1 MAIIQDVQKK
11 ADTKFKSLKSLEKDT
26 LSIYEHN
33 KESELIKQKQL
44 YEKRLDEINS
54 LKMEIIEA
62 MIENENT
69 EEEIEQWTENHRV
82 AVAIY
87 DAQIE
92 EIHNRI
98 ITLKREKEDDDAGQE
113 ERRIQRRL
121 EEERRILEMQMEA
134 KTKEEGEKEEKKK
147 EYSLLNDRKFSKT
160 KLPKLV
166 ITKFDG
172 THFDWFRFWNQFESQ
187 IDKCDLSQ
195 VLKFSYLKELVI
207 PKVLLLIDSLPF
219 TSEGYTRAKNILLT
233 KYGKPSEVANAHV
246 QNIMSLPQINNAN
259 PQKIHDFSEKL
270 LCSVQALDTMGKI
283 KEMNRYARVTLDKL
297 QGIRADLVR
306 NDDNWQD

>member
-1 MAIIQDVQKK
+1 
-11 ADTKFKSLKSLEKDT
+11 
-26 LSIYEHN
+26 
-33 KESELIKQKQL
+33 
-44 YEKRLDEINS
+44 
-54 LKMEIIEA
+54 

-69 EEEIEQWTENHRV
+69 EEEIEQWTENHRP

-87 DAQIE
+87 DVPIE
-92 EIHNRI
+92 EIEKRI
-98 ITLKREKEDDDAGQE
+98 ITLKREKGANAAEQE
-113 ERRIQRRL
+113 ERRTQMRL
-121 EEERRILEMQMEA
+121 EEERRILGMKMEM
-134 KTKEEGEKEEKKK
+134 KKKKEREKEEKKK
-147 EYSLLNDRKFSKT
+147 EYSLLNYCRFSKT

-187 IDKCDLSQ
+187 IDKCDLPQ
-195 VLKFSYLKELVI
+195 VSKFSYLKELVI
-207 PKVLLLIDSLPF
+207 PKVRLLIDSMPF

-283 KEMNRYARVTLDKL
+283 KEMNRYVRVTLDKL

-306 NDDNWQD
+306 NDDN

>member
-1 MAIIQDVQKK
+1 
-11 ADTKFKSLKSLEKDT
+11 
-26 LSIYEHN
+26 
-33 KESELIKQKQL
+33 
-44 YEKRLDEINS
+44 
-54 LKMEIIEA
+54 

-69 EEEIEQWTENHRV
+69 EEEIEQWTENHRP

-87 DAQIE
+87 DVPIE
-92 EIHNRI
+92 EIEKRI
-98 ITLKREKEDDDAGQE
+98 ITLKREKGANDAEQE
-113 ERRIQRRL
+113 ERRTQMRL
-121 EEERRILEMQMEA
+121 EEERRILGMKMEM
-134 KTKEEGEKEEKKK
+134 KKKKEREKEEKKK
-147 EYSLLNDRKFSKT
+147 EYSLLNYCRFSKT

-187 IDKCDLSQ
+187 IDKCDLPQ
-195 VLKFSYLKELVI
+195 VSKFSYLKELVI
-207 PKVLLLIDSLPF
+207 PKVRLLIDSLPF
-219 TSEGYTRAKNILLT
+219 TSEGYTKAKNILLT

-283 KEMNRYARVTLDKL
+283 KEMNGYVRVTLDKL

-306 NDDNWQD
+306 NDDN